1 MNAMAEAL
9 SKANIKGSSFEDR
22 QVDEKAIESEMQINF
37 LEKWLKLLERNAS
50 EKEKYN
56 FVIKYGFVSVLQFN
70 LHMSCMEDV
79 HNLKDILDDIRYGLL
94 DYEVAE
100 REKEIMEKEAMAK
113 NIKNLF
119 YYKMILRG
127 LGKKDITP
135 YGEDIMKRKLT

>member
-9 SKANIKGSSFEDR
+9 NKAQIKANDFEDK
-22 QVDEKAIESEMQINF
+22 QVDEKAIEAEMQIDF
-37 LEKWLKLLERNAS
+37 LETWLKLLERNAS

-56 FVIKYGFVSVLQFN
+56 FVIKHGFVSVLQFN

-79 HNLKDILDDIRYGLL
+79 HNLKDILDDIRY
-94 DYEVAE
+94 DISASEIAE
-100 REKEIMEKEAMAK
+100 REKEITEKEAMAK

-135 YGEDIMKRKLT
+135 YGEDILKRKLT

>member
-1 MNAMAEAL
+1 MAEAL
-9 SKANIKGSSFEDR
+9 SKANIKATNFEAR
-22 QVDEKAIESEMQINF
+22 QVDEKAIEAEMQIDF

-79 HNLKDILDDIRYGLL
+79 HNLKDILDDVRYGLL

>member
-9 SKANIKGSSFEDR
+9 SKANIKATNFEAR
-22 QVDEKAIESEMQINF
+22 QVDEKAIEAEMQIDF

-79 HNLKDILDDIRYGLL
+79 HNLKDILDDVRYGLL

>member
-1 MNAMAEAL
+1 MNAMEEAL
-9 SKANIKGSSFEDR
+9 NKANIKANNFEAR
-22 QVDEKAIESEMQINF
+22 QVDENAIEAEMQIDF

-56 FVIKYGFVSVLQFN
+56 FVIKYGFVSVMQFN
-70 LHMSCMEDV
+70 LYMSCMEDV
-79 HNLKDILDDIRYGLL
+79 HNLKDILDDVRYGLL